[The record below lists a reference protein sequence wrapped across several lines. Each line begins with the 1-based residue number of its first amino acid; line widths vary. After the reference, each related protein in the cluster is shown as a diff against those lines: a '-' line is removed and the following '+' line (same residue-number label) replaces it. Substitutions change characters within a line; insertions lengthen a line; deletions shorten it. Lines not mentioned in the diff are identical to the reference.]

1 MDTEKTATEI
11 AKEICDKLNIKYE
24 YSTGPCTLNGKPISD
39 EMLNKLYIQ
48 DEV

>member
-1 MDTEKTATEI
+1 MNTGKTAIEI
-11 AKEICDKLNIKYE
+11 AKEICNKLDIKYK
-24 YSTGPCTLNGKPISD
+24 YGTGPCTLNGKPISD